1 MKKKRQ
7 SAKPRRNQ
15 SGFGINTGKAS
26 VDNKLSLMQLH
37 LESIFERGVNFK
49 ERIITI
55 TDEIGFPAFDFL
67 DAAMTEM
74 EGQSRKTIT
83 IKIHSEG
90 GSVYEAMAMVGRIKK
105 SKCKIVTEGYGAI
118 MSAATLILAAG
129 DERKISEYSW
139 FMHHEAS
146 YGAEGR
152 HSEIKD
158 LVAQMEKEEQIWSE
172 WMAKFSKKDSK
183 WWYKTGCKNDAYF
196 TAEELVKLGV
206 ADEIF

>member
-1 MKKKRQ
+1 MKKRQ
-7 SAKPRRNQ
+7 SAKPRRNN
-15 SGFGINTGKAS
+15 GFGVGNKAT
-26 VDNKLSLMQLH
+26 VDNKLSIMQIH
-37 LESIFERGVNFK
+37 LESIFDRGVNFK

-55 TDEIGFPAFDFL
+55 TEEIGFPALDIV

-90 GSVYEAMAMVGRIKK
+90 GSVYEAMAIVGRMKK
-105 SKCKIVTEGYGAI
+105 SKCKIVTEGYGAV

-129 DERKISEYSW
+129 DERKISEFAW

-152 HSEIKD
+152 HSQVKD
-158 LVAQMEKEEQIWSE
+158 LVAQMEKEEKIWSD
-172 WMAKFSKKDSK
+172 WMARFSSKDAKF
-183 WWYKTGCKNDAYF
+183 WYKAGENKDTYL
-196 TAEELVKLGV
+196 TAEELVKYGV

>member
-1 MKKKRQ
+1 MKKRQ
-7 SAKPRRNQ
+7 PARPRK
-15 SGFGINTGKAS
+15 SSGGFGVTGKAT
-26 VDNKLSLMQLH
+26 VDNKLSLMQIH

-74 EGQSRKTIT
+74 ETHSRKTIT

-90 GSVYEAMAMVGRIKK
+90 GSVYEAMAIVGRMKK
-105 SKCKIVTEGYGAI
+105 SKCKIITEGYGAV

-129 DERKISEYSW
+129 DERRISEFAW

-152 HSEIKD
+152 HSQVKD
-158 LVAQMEKEEQIWSE
+158 LVAQMEKEERIWSD
-172 WMAKFSKKDSK
+172 WMAKFSEKDAK
-183 WWYKTGCKNDAYF
+183 FWYKAGENKDTYF
-196 TAEELVKLGV
+196 TAQELIDLGV